1 MNAYPAG
8 TSAPSQRSLSRRQWL
23 IQSGATVPLFS
34 LSLQHAW
41 GANRIADDAPWIDA
55 HVHVWPRFG
64 STYPLADGFTEKDV
78 TPSSFTPEELLQ
90 QCRPAGVGRVVLIQM
105 NFFGFD
111 NTYMLECIRRAQ
123 TTFRGVAVIDHEQ
136 PHVEER
142 MQRLR
147 EQGVRGYRLYASAAN
162 VAKWKTS
169 EGIQSMFR
177 CGAETKQAMCL
188 LSDPDALPGIDA
200 MLRQHPDT
208 PVVIDHFSRL
218 GMKGEVGPAE
228 LDLLCRMAGRKN
240 LSIKTSAFYALG
252 AKRPPYDDLA
262 PMIRRLRDAY
272 GADRLMW
279 ASDCPYQIE
288 LPHSYSSSIAL
299 VRDRLE
305 FLDRRERE
313 QILSGTAERIFFSE

>member
-1 MNAYPAG
+1 MNAYPVG
-8 TSAPSQRSLSRRQWL
+8 TCVPSQPSLSRRRWL
-23 IQSGATVPLFS
+23 IQSGLALPLVS

-41 GANRIADDAPWIDA
+41 GANRLADQAPWIDA
-55 HVHVWPRFG
+55 HVHVWPQFG
-64 STYPLADGFTEKDV
+64 STYPLADGFTAKDV

-90 QCRPAGVGRVVLIQM
+90 QCHPAGVGRVVLIQM

-111 NTYMLECIRRAQ
+111 NSYMLDCIHQAPAV
-123 TTFRGVAVIDHEQ
+123 FRGVAVIDHEQ
-136 PHVEER
+136 PNIKER
-142 MQRLR
+142 MQHLR
-147 EQGVRGYRLYASAAN
+147 ERGIRGYRLYANAAN

-169 EGIQSMFR
+169 EGMESMFR

-200 MLRQHPDT
+200 MLQRHPET

-218 GMKGEVGPAE
+218 GMKGEVGSAE
-228 LDLLCRMAGRKN
+228 LDLLCRMARWKN
-240 LSIKTSAFYALG
+240 LYIKTSAFYALG

-288 LPHSYSSSIAL
+288 LPHTYSTSIAL

-313 QILSGTAERIFFSE
+313 QMLCGTAQRIFFCD